1 MERVLPPWVNSEKL
15 TTPSL
20 TEGGVQGLLV
30 RVVDRFDNSVDDMLP
45 RADKQSAMGSCVI
58 NGLSSEGWLI
68 TIVVCRDEREF

>member
-1 MERVLPPWVNSEKL
+1 MERVLLPWVNSEKV

-30 RVVDRFDNSVDDMLP
+30 RAVDRFDNVVNDTIS

-58 NGLSSEGWLI
+58 NGMTSEGGWI
-68 TIVVCRDEREF
+68 AIVVCRDKHEF